1 MNRAAR
7 IVFRGKHRMSKR
19 NALTEQSIMVDD
31 VLSMLTGHPRGTL
44 VSFTEMT
51 KSLHDYIKMNGLRQ
65 RFCPHCNASLTGSPS
80 ASQPVVAEVPAT

>member
-7 IVFRGKHRMSKR
+7 IVFRGKLRMSKR
-19 NALTEQSIMVDD
+19 NALTEQSIMIDD

-65 RFCPHCNASLTGSPS
+65 RFCPHCNAPLSGSPS
-80 ASQPVVAEVPAT
+80 APQPVPAEVPAT